1 MIIMENKNMMKY
13 ELRVI
18 YKDGCCAVWGDI
30 REVKVTYEELIA
42 YPCDLLKKRIIIKRH
57 NTIKAIK
64 IAVKEW

>member
-1 MIIMENKNMMKY
+1 MENNTMMKY
-13 ELRVI
+13 ELRII

-30 REVKVTYEELIA
+30 REVNVTYKEIIA
-42 YPCDLLKKRIIIKRH
+42 YPCDILKKPMVMKRH